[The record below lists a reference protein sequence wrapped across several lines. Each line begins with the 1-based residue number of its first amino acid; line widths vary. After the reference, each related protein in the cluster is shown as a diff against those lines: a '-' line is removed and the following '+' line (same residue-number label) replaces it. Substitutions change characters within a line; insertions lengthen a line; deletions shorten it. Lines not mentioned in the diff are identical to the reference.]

1 MMDMHIRRVG
11 FLIIKTL
18 FLAMILIF
26 TIVPFVWVILSSFKT
41 NDEILISSLSLP
53 SKWTLDGYKRAF
65 EMVPILTFFRNS
77 VIVSL
82 STAVLAITFFSMGAY
97 VLARM
102 RGRFVRVIV
111 AVLSMSLYLTV
122 SALVQPALPPV
133 AG

>member
-65 EMVPILTFFRNS
+65 EMAPIPTFFRNS

-82 STAVLAITFFSMGAY
+82 STTVLAIAFFSMAAY
-97 VLARM
+97 VLAPILEYT
-102 RGRFVRVIV
+102 VTST
-111 AVLSMSLYLTV
+111 VLPLSL
-122 SALVQPALPPV
+122 
-133 AG
+133 